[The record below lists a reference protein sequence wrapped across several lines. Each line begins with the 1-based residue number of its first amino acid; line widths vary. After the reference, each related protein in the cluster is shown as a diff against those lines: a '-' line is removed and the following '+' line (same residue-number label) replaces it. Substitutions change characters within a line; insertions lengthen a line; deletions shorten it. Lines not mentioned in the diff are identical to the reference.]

1 MANIR
6 KSKFFYGWIV
16 VLSTSLMFLFG
27 AGVFFYGFGTFF
39 NPIREEFGW
48 SSAITAGAFTLYR
61 LEGGIAAPAIGFG
74 VERYGPRKLMVVGI
88 LIMGAGFLMMS
99 ITNSVL
105 FFYVTFLVTSLG
117 FSAAVGIVGQ
127 TAVSNWFITKRSQAL
142 GLTMAGAGLAG
153 VIAPLLQYLIS
164 QYGWRAAL
172 VIIGI
177 MVWAILLPLAGLV
190 RGYPEEYGLLPDG
203 VEPDDNAPDL
213 NQLNQQHQETSEIDI
228 PWKPALKTR
237 TFWLL
242 AFTSGISNLATS
254 GITVLVIPHLENV
267 GVRASTAALAITFIT
282 LVSVVGRLGG
292 GWIGDHFDKRHIL
305 AIGLLLQGLGALV
318 LARVTAT
325 WMIAPFVLL
334 YAPGYGA
341 TIPIRPAIAAEAFGR
356 ASFGSIQGLLQGVM
370 TFISVPGP
378 LLGGLIFDITDSYSL
393 GFLVFGIATLAIAP
407 TALLITRTHPN

>member
-1 MANIR
+1 MAGIR
-6 KSKFFYGWIV
+6 KPKLFYGWIV
-16 VLSTSLMFLFG
+16 VLSSSLMFLFG

-61 LEGGIAAPAIGFG
+61 LEGGIAAPVVGFG
-74 VERYGPRKLMVVGI
+74 VERYGPRRLMIIGI

-99 ITNSVL
+99 TTNSVL

-127 TAVSNWFITKRSQAL
+127 TAVSNWFIKKRSQAL

-164 QYGWRAAL
+164 QHGWRAAL
-172 VIIGI
+172 VIIGL

-190 RGYPEEYGLLPDG
+190 RGYPEEYGLFPDG
-203 VEPDDNAPDL
+203 IEPTDTTSNL
-213 NQLNQQHQETSEIDI
+213 NPSDKESQEIIEINV
-228 PWKPALKTR
+228 PWRLALKTR

-242 AFTSGISNLATS
+242 ALTSGISNLATS

-267 GVRASTAALAITFIT
+267 GIQPSTAALAITFIT
-282 LVSVVGRLGG
+282 VVSVIGRLGG

-305 AIGLLLQGLGALV
+305 AIGLILQAIGTLV
-318 LARVTAT
+318 LARVTTT
-325 WMIAPFVLL
+325 WMILPFILF
-334 YAPGYGA
+334 YAPGYGT
-341 TIPIRPAIAAEAFGR
+341 TIPVRPAIAAEAFGR

-378 LLGGLIFDITDSYSL
+378 LLGGLIFDITGSYSL
-393 GFLVFGIATLAIAP
+393 GFLIFGVATLAIAP
-407 TALLITRTHPN
+407 TALLIAKTN